1 MIDNVETGL
10 SLLDVFL
17 LTSAFEGTPNVI
29 LEASCLGVPVVAT
42 DAGGTREA
50 IEQDV
55 TGQVVSAAHPAEIAR
70 CVIAVLADTHLT
82 SRVKIEGPAFVEKRF
97 GLRRMVLETLT
108 LYGLPAYPV
117 EGEAVC
123 SR

>member
-1 MIDNVETGL
+1 MIENFETGL

-55 TGQVVSAAHPAEIAR
+55 TGQVVSAAHPADIAR
-70 CVIAVLADTHLT
+70 SVIAVLADTHLR

-97 GLRRMVLETLT
+97 GLRRMVLETLA